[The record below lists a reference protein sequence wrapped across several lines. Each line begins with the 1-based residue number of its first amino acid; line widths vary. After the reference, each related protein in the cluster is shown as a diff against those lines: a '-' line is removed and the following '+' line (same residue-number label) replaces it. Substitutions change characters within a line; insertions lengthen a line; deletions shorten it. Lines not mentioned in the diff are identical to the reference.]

1 MVAHQID
8 GRQTGDGRSAGQQGN
23 HAGTVGT
30 EIDVIAKMQQYR
42 GRRRTS
48 HKIVGDRFV
57 QLTKLDQAAVNV
69 ADRVDPSAARQP
81 ARRQHEVQRCGIGG
95 CDTRRT
101 PGWHSGGIEIRADT
115 GPREAANRASHGA
128 HYAASRCARAMLRVR
143 LRAQSRSDRRKP
155 LAKITFPVEA
165 GHIMLF
171 ARAIGDT
178 NPVFQDAEAA
188 MQTEVGG
195 IIAPP
200 TFPQAVA
207 QFDPDYPLRWRPG
220 KPWFGSG
227 KTASGVES
235 NPSGGG
241 GLHAEQH
248 FEYHRPLRPGD
259 VLTVETKPGNTWER
273 ESRRAGK
280 LTFRERITEYR
291 DQKGELVVTARSV
304 GVTTERPVERS

>member
-1 MVAHQID
+1 
-8 GRQTGDGRSAGQQGN
+8 
-23 HAGTVGT
+23 
-30 EIDVIAKMQQYR
+30 
-42 GRRRTS
+42 
-48 HKIVGDRFV
+48 
-57 QLTKLDQAAVNV
+57 
-69 ADRVDPSAARQP
+69 
-81 ARRQHEVQRCGIGG
+81 
-95 CDTRRT
+95 
-101 PGWHSGGIEIRADT
+101 
-115 GPREAANRASHGA
+115 
-128 HYAASRCARAMLRVR
+128 
-143 LRAQSRSDRRKP
+143 

-178 NPVFQDAEAA
+178 NPVYQDGDAA
-188 MQTEVGG
+188 KQTEVGG

-207 QFDPDYPLRWRPG
+207 QFDPDYPLRWRAG
-220 KPWFGSG
+220 QPWFGSG
-227 KTASGVES
+227 KTPSGVTER
-235 NPSGGG
+235 PSGGG

-259 VLTVETKPGNTWER
+259 VLTVKSKPGNTWER
-273 ESRRAGK
+273 DSKRAGK